1 MLVPGAAV
9 HTLAVVKPDIPSN
22 TKSTRVLCGMSAV
35 DTDAPAA
42 GTIIWPYDVKE
53 RTY

>member
-1 MLVPGAAV
+1 
-9 HTLAVVKPDIPSN
+9 VVKPDLPFN
-22 TKSTRVLCGMSAV
+22 TKSTRVLFGMSAV
-35 DTDAPAA
+35 DTAAPAA